1 MFEIIRISAWA
12 KPQFLLKNTP
22 PTILNPKNMPFT
34 RTSVYNIT
42 YDIPNKYLPS
52 YSDMTGKGRYPSHN
66 WCFQFRRRLPAN
78 KKNS

>member
-1 MFEIIRISAWA
+1 
-12 KPQFLLKNTP
+12 
-22 PTILNPKNMPFT
+22 MPFT

-66 WCFQFRRRLPAN
+66 GSFQFRRRLPAN